1 MTPTAL
7 LVLVVVLAVGGGL
20 ALILRP
26 RSASTIDY
34 YLAGQRVGVVTNAT
48 AICGDYISAASFLG
62 VAAAVYAG
70 GLDGTW
76 YAAGF
81 AAGFVPVV
89 LFVAAPLRRFGG
101 FSVPDF
107 LGRRMESSAVRLT
120 AVAVVLTVII
130 AYVLPQVVGS
140 GLTWQLLTDVTLP
153 GLDTY
158 GTGVV
163 VSTTTITALVMGG
176 GMRGTTWT
184 QAVQFIGLLV
194 VLIWLSGVVVQSGF
208 SYPQAITDLADQP
221 LTQVVTEGGVTQAR
235 LTPNLLRPDEPAR
248 FGRPGGR
255 TDAIG
260 QLGLFLT
267 LVLGTSGLP
276 HVLNRFFTAP
286 TGRSAR
292 TTAMW
297 VLVFASSFYVLAVML
312 GTAARSLLADA
323 AGANPWLADLMVD
336 GVLVVPEQSL
346 LALGRLYGGGI
357 GLGMVATGALIAVMS
372 TMAGLLLSAAA
383 SVGHDVY
390 EQHVNPQATPRQ
402 AVTAGRMAV
411 AAVALIAMVVALA
424 VGPQIVDGR
433 FSSLIAQMVT
443 WALAIAGSALT
454 PVLLLAMWWPRASAA
469 GLCAGMATAT
479 VLAVGMIGVG
489 IATEA
494 PATGTGALLLTPTP
508 VVALVNLTVAV
519 AVSLRTR
526 PPAGTDAAMVRMHGT
541 GADRRAE
548 ALASLTIR
556 GL

>member
-1 MTPTAL
+1 MTLTAL
-7 LVLVVVLAVGGGL
+7 LVLLVVVSVGAVL
-20 ALILRP
+20 ALVLRP
-26 RSASTIDY
+26 RNASTIDY
-34 YLAGQRVGVVTNAT
+34 YLAGQRVGVLTNAS

-62 VAAAVYAG
+62 VAAAVYAS

-107 LGRRMESSAVRLT
+107 LGRRMESSGVRLT
-120 AVAVVLTVII
+120 AVGVVLTVIL
-130 AYVLPQVVGS
+130 AYVLPQVVSS
-140 GLTWQLLTDVTLP
+140 GLTWQLLTTATLP
-153 GLDTY
+153 GLDAY
-158 GTGVV
+158 GSGVV
-163 VSTTTITALVMGG
+163 ASTAVITTLVVGG

-184 QAVQFIGLLV
+184 QAVQFIGLL
-194 VLIWLSGVVVQSGF
+194 LILLWLAGVVVQAGF
-208 SYPQAITDLADQP
+208 RYPTAIADLAAEP
-221 LTQVVTEGGVTQAR
+221 LTQVVTVDGVSRAR
-235 LTPNLLRPDEPAR
+235 QTPNLLQPDQPAT
-248 FGRPGGR
+248 FGKPGGR
-255 TDAIG
+255 TDALG

-297 VLVFASSFYVLAVML
+297 VLVFASAFYVLAVML
-312 GTAARSLLADA
+312 GIAARSVLADA
-323 AGANPWLADLMVD
+323 AVDNPWLADLMVD
-336 GVLVVPEQSL
+336 GILAVPEQSL
-346 LALGRLYGGGI
+346 LALGRLYGGRV

-390 EQHVNPQATPRQ
+390 EQHINRHATPRQ
-402 AVTAGRMAV
+402 AVTAGRLAVVAV
-411 AAVALIAMVVALA
+411 AMIATSVALA

-454 PVLLLAMWWPRASAA
+454 PALLLSMWWPRTTAA
-469 GLCAGMATAT
+469 GLCTGMTCGT
-479 VLAVGMIGVG
+479 VLSVAMIAVG
-489 IATEA
+489 IASNA
-494 PATGTGALLLTPTP
+494 PTTGLGALLLTPTP
-508 VVALVNLTVAV
+508 IAAVVNVVLTVL
-519 AVSLRTR
+519 VSLRGT
-526 PPAGTDAAMVRMHGT
+526 PPPGTTAALARMHGT
-541 GADRRAE
+541 GADRRSE

>member
-1 MTPTAL
+1 MTATAA
-7 LVLVVVLAVGGGL
+7 LVLLVVVSVGVAV
-20 ALILRP
+20 ALVLRP
-26 RSASTIDY
+26 RSANTIDY
-34 YLAGQRVGVVTNAT
+34 YLAGQRVGVLTNAS

-62 VAAAVYAG
+62 VAAAVYVS

-107 LGRRMESSAVRLT
+107 LGRRMESGAVRLT

-130 AYVLPQVVGS
+130 AYVLPQAVGS
-140 GLTWQLLTDVTLP
+140 GLTWQLLTGLTLP
-153 GLDTY
+153 GLDAY
-158 GTGVV
+158 ATGVV
-163 VSTTTITALVMGG
+163 ASTSAITALVIAG

-184 QAVQFIGLLV
+184 QAVQFITLLV
-194 VLIWLSGVVVQSGF
+194 VMLWLAAVVVHAGF
-208 SYPQAITDLADQP
+208 RYPTAIADLAGEP
-221 LTQVVTEGGVTQAR
+221 LTQVVTVDGASQAQR
-235 LTPNLLRPDEPAR
+235 TPNLLHPDRPATFDK
-248 FGRPGGR
+248 PGGR
-255 TDAIG
+255 TDAWG

-297 VLVFASSFYVLAVML
+297 VLVFASAFYVLAVML
-312 GTAARSLLADA
+312 GIAARSVLADA
-323 AGANPWLADLMVD
+323 AASNPWLAELMVD
-336 GVLVVPEQSL
+336 GILVVPEQSL
-346 LALGRLYGGGI
+346 LALGRLYGDQV
-357 GLGMVATGALIAVMS
+357 GLGMVATGALVAVMS

-390 EQHVNPQATPRQ
+390 EQHVNRRATPRQ
-402 AVTAGRMAV
+402 AVTAGRLAV
-411 AAVALIAMVVALA
+411 AAVSLSTTSLALV

-454 PVLLLAMWWPRASAA
+454 PALLLAMWWPRTSAT
-469 GLCAGMATAT
+469 GLAAGMATAT
-479 VLAVGMIGVG
+479 ILAVGMIAVG
-489 IATEA
+489 IVVGA
-494 PATGTGALLLTPTP
+494 PATGWGALLLTPTP
-508 VVALVNLTVAV
+508 LAALANAAVVVAL
-519 AVSLRTR
+519 SLRGA
-526 PPAGTDAAMVRMHGT
+526 PPPGTDAAMARMHGT

-548 ALASLTIR
+548 AIASATIR
-556 GL
+556 GV

>member
-7 LVLVVVLAVGGGL
+7 LVLLVVASAGGVV
-20 ALILRP
+20 ALVLRP
-26 RSASTIDY
+26 SNANTIDY
-34 YLAGQRVGVVTNAT
+34 YLAGQRVGVVTNAS

-62 VAAAVYAG
+62 VAAAVYAS

-107 LGRRMESSAVRLT
+107 LGRRMESPTVRLT
-120 AVAVVLTVII
+120 AVGVVMTVIM

-140 GLTWQLLTDVTLP
+140 GLTWQLLTQATLP
-153 GLDTY
+153 GLDPY

-163 VSTTTITALVMGG
+163 VSTAAITALVVGG

-184 QAVQFIGLLV
+184 QAVQFIALLV
-194 VLIWLSGVVVQSGF
+194 ILVWLAGVLLQNGFGYVSAIEQLSGE
-208 SYPQAITDLADQP
+208 P
-221 LTQVVTEGGVTQAR
+221 LSQVVTEEGRQVAR
-235 LTPNLLRPDEPAR
+235 RVPNLVEDTRPAT
-248 FGRPGGR
+248 FGQPGGR
-255 TDAIG
+255 TDAVG
-260 QLGLFLT
+260 QLALILT

-276 HVLNRFFTAP
+276 HVLNRFFTSP

-292 TTAMW
+292 TTGMW
-297 VLVFASSFYVLAVML
+297 VLVLASGFYVLAVML
-312 GTAARSLLADA
+312 GIAARAVL
-323 AGANPWLADLMVD
+323 AGAADDHPWLARLMVD
-336 GVLVVPEQSL
+336 GVLAVPEQSL
-346 LALGRLYGGGI
+346 LVLGRLYGGSV
-357 GLGMVATGALIAVMS
+357 GLGVVVTGALVAVMS

-390 EQHVNPQATPRQ
+390 ERQLKPDASPRQ
-402 AVTAGRMAV
+402 TVRAGR
-411 AAVALIAMVVALA
+411 IAIIVVSLTTTLVALA

-454 PVLLLAMWWPRASAA
+454 PVLVLAIWWPRSSAP
-469 GLCAGMATAT
+469 GLCAGMVAGS
-479 VLAVGMIGVG
+479 VIAVVMIGLG
-489 IATEA
+489 IATD
-494 PATGTGALLLTPTP
+494 ATAKGLAALLLTPTP
-508 VVALVNLTVAV
+508 VAATVNVVVSV
-519 AVSLRTR
+519 AVSLRTS
-526 PPAGTDAAMVRMHGT
+526 PPPDTQRALALMHGT
-541 GADRRAE
+541 AADRHTE
-548 ALASLTIR
+548 ALADLTIR

>member
-1 MTPTAL
+1 VTGTAL
-7 LVLVVVLAVGGGL
+7 LVLLVAASAGL
-20 ALILRP
+20 ALAVVVRP
-26 RSASTIDY
+26 RTPSSIDY
-34 YLAGQRVGVVTNAT
+34 YLAGQRVGILTNAS

-62 VAAAVYAG
+62 VAAAVYAS

-120 AVAVVLTVII
+120 AVGVVLTVIM

-153 GLDTY
+153 GLDAY
-158 GTGVV
+158 GTGIVA
-163 VSTTTITALVMGG
+163 STTIISALVIGG

-184 QAVQFIGLLV
+184 QAVQFIALLV
-194 VLIWLSGVVVQSGF
+194 VLVWLAGVVVQAGF
-208 SYPQAITDLADQP
+208 SYPSAIAELTDEP
-221 LTQVVTEGGVTQAR
+221 LTQVVVVDGVAR
-235 LTPNLLRPDEPAR
+235 AHQSANLIDPDVTAT

-255 TDAIG
+255 TDAVG
-260 QLGLFLT
+260 QLALFVT
-267 LVLGTSGLP
+267 LLLGTSGLP

-297 VLVFASSFYVLAVML
+297 VLVFASAFYVLAVML
-312 GTAARSLLADA
+312 GIAARSVLADA
-323 AGANPWLADLMVD
+323 AEANAWLADLMVD
-336 GVLVVPEQSL
+336 GVLAVPEQSL
-346 LALGRLYGGGI
+346 LALGRLYGGQV
-357 GLGMVATGALIAVMS
+357 GLGMVATGALVAVMS

-383 SVGHDVY
+383 SVGHDLY
-390 EQHVNPQATPRQ
+390 EQHVNRRATPGQ
-402 AVTAGRMAV
+402 AVTAGRLAV
-411 AAVALIAMVVALA
+411 AVVAISTAALA
-424 VGPQIVDGR
+424 LTVGPQIVDGR
-433 FSSLIAQMVT
+433 YSSLIAQMVT

-454 PVLLLAMWWPRASAA
+454 PALLLAIWWPRVTAR
-469 GLCAGMATAT
+469 GMCAGMITAT
-479 VLAVGMIGVG
+479 VAAVGMIGIG
-489 IATEA
+489 IFGEVPT
-494 PATGTGALLLTPTP
+494 TGAGALLQTPTP
-508 VVALVNLTVAV
+508 VVAVLNVAV
-519 AVSLRTR
+519 IALVSLRGQ
-526 PPAGTDAAMVRMHGT
+526 PPPGTDAAIARMHGT

-548 ALASLTIR
+548 ALATATIR